1 MIEFIK
7 KNKMAS
13 GIIIFLILFAAGYF
27 LFNVILMSKENTDR
41 KNEVYNETMES
52 LRNQQMHQND

>member
-13 GIIIFLILFAAGYF
+13 GIIIFLILFMTGYF